1 LTASPASGSV
11 VGFTTGA
18 SAIFVGAT
26 SLTGAGAP
34 LWISNT
40 GILYATAAS
49 IVGDSVINGT
59 NIGNGGGNITSN
71 LRVGEGALVANTTGT
86 YNLAIGDGAM
96 RFSETS
102 ENNVVMGAS
111 ALFDATYA
119 DNNIIIGRRAAADTR
134 LSATNYDF
142 ASNIAIGSE
151 ALNKTRSSYL
161 NIAIGSS
168 ALFTTSNGNGNIA
181 IGYGSMQRNGLG
193 SNNVSIGIE
202 SMAYSSNGQ
211 YNTAVGRIAL
221 LQSNGTF
228 NVAIGDGAL
237 SNDVSG
243 FANVAIGTSALG
255 SLNDPQGKN
264 NTALGAGAGS
274 SLFTGSN
281 NVFISYYSP
290 TTSYNT
296 IYIGNGNNDLA
307 LKIDGSLKT
316 FLYGDLAVDTNVLYV
331 DSTNNRVGIGT
342 VNPSVPLSVIGAAS
356 ITGNTILGADV
367 RIPNGFIG
375 IGTSN
380 PNRALSVV
388 GSASI
393 TGVTAFG
400 SDVDILG
407 GANLTLTNGNLDV
420 YNSSNTDYPFRVI
433 NGTSSA
439 TSTIRSRSIF
449 EYMSALTTNAV
460 RIGGATTYILMRSTS
475 SQRIKDRIVP
485 LSGSLTNVDISK
497 ISTEPLSFNPID
509 VLNITPAEFQS
520 ISIADDDRRILG
532 FIAED
537 VYEKFPLAADWDED
551 GTPSNVSDRAIVAA
565 LLEVVKQQQK
575 RIQELSD
582 KIDALGDNNG

>member
-1 LTASPASGSV
+1 M
-11 VGFTTGA
+11 TTGA
-18 SAIFVGAT
+18 SAIFAGAT
-26 SLTGAGAP
+26 SRTGAGAKF
-34 LWISNT
+34 WVSNA
-40 GILYATAAS
+40 GNLYAESAS

-59 NIGNGGGNITSN
+59 NIGNGGGNIVSN
-71 LRVGEGALVANTTGT
+71 LRVGEGALASNTTGT

-102 ENNVVMGAS
+102 ENNIVMGAS

-119 DNNIIIGRRAAADTR
+119 DNNIIIGRKAAADTR
-134 LSATNYDF
+134 LSGTNYIF

-151 ALNKTRSSYL
+151 ALHKTRSSYI

-168 ALFTTSNGNGNIA
+168 ALFNTSDGNGNIA

-193 SNNVSIGIE
+193 SNNVSIGVE

-221 LQSNGTF
+221 LQSDGTF

-243 FANVAIGTSALG
+243 FANVAIGTLALG
-255 SLNDPQGKN
+255 DLDDPNAKN

-274 SLFTGSN
+274 GLFTGSN

-290 TTSYNT
+290 ATSYNT

-307 LKIDGSLKT
+307 LKIDGSLNT
-316 FLYGDLAVDTNVLYV
+316 FLYGDLQVDTNTLYV

-342 VNPSVPLSVIGAAS
+342 VNPTVPLSVIGAAS

-367 RIPNGFIG
+367 RIPNGFLG
-375 IGTSN
+375 VGTAN
-380 PNRALSVV
+380 PNRALSVI

-400 SDVDILG
+400 ADVDIFAG
-407 GANLTLTNGNLDV
+407 GNLTLTNGNLDV

-439 TSTIRSRSIF
+439 TSTVRSRSIF
-449 EYMSALTTNAV
+449 QYQSAAATNLV
-460 RIGGATTYILMRSTS
+460 RVAGDPYIMMRSTS
-475 SQRIKDRIVP
+475 TARIKEDLMP
-485 LSGSLTNVDISK
+485 LSGSIAGV
-497 ISTEPLSFNPID
+497 STEKLSKEQTKINPYD
-509 VLNITPAEFQS
+509 VLLITPTEFRS
-520 ISIADDDRRILG
+520 TAIADERQRFLG

-537 VYEKFPLAADWDED
+537 VSEKFNWAAGYDDD
-551 GTPSNVSDRAIVAA
+551 GSPSNVSDRAIVAA
-565 LLEVVKQQQK
+565 LLEVVKRQQK
-575 RIQELSD
+575 QIEELSD
-582 KIDALGDNNG
+582 KINALGDNNG